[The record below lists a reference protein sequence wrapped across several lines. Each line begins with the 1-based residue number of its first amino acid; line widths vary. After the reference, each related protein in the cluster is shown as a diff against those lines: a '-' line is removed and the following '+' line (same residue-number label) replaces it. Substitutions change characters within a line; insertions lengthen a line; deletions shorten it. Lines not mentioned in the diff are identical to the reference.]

1 MPEKMLSEVIDT
13 AIQREQDAYF
23 FYRDI
28 MDLVQDA
35 QVKDTLEWIANEEIK
50 HRKFLVDYRNGKFG
64 ATALRMTQAVSYKI
78 AEHLDEPE
86 ISKEMKSEDVYLTA
100 AHREMKSHAFYSE
113 LAKLHEGSEIGDIL
127 IRMANEELKHKEK
140 VEYLYS
146 NTAFPQT
153 SGG

>member
-13 AIQREQDAYF
+13 AIQREQEAYF

-64 ATALRMTQAVSYKI
+64 ATALRMTRAVSYKI

-86 ISKEMKSEDVYLTA
+86 ISKEMKSADVYLAA

-127 IRMANEELKHKEK
+127 MRMANEELKHKEK

>member
-1 MPEKMLSEVIDT
+1 MPEKMMSDIIDT

-28 MDLVQDA
+28 IDLVEDSTT
-35 QVKDTLEWIANEEIK
+35 KDTLEWIANEEIK

-64 ATALRMTQAVSYKI
+64 ESALRMTRVVSYKI
-78 AEHLDEPE
+78 AEHLDEPD
-86 ISKEMKSEDVYLTA
+86 ISKEMKSSDVFLAA
-100 AHREMKSHAFYSE
+100 AHREMKSHAFYSD

-127 IRMANEELKHKEK
+127 LRMANEELKHKEK
-140 VEYLYS
+140 VEYLYA

>member
-1 MPEKMLSEVIDT
+1 MPEKLLSEIIDT

-23 FYRDI
+23 FYRDL
-28 MDLVQDA
+28 MGLVQEPST
-35 QVKDTLEWIANEEIK
+35 QDTLEWIANEELK

-64 ATALRMTQAVSYKI
+64 AATLRMTQPVAYTL

-86 ISKEMKSEDVYLTA
+86 ISKEMKSSEVYLVA
-100 AHREMKSHAFYSE
+100 AHREMKSHAFYTG
-113 LAKLHEGSEIGDIL
+113 LAALHAGTHVGDML
-127 IRMANEELKHKEK
+127 LRMANEELKHKEK

>member
-1 MPEKMLSEVIDT
+1 MPEKMLSEIINM
-13 AIQREQDAYF
+13 AIQREQEAYF

-28 MDLVQDA
+28 MDLIQDKNVQ
-35 QVKDTLEWIANEEIK
+35 DTLEWISNEEIK

-64 ATALRMTQAVSYKI
+64 GSALRMTRTVSYKI
-78 AEHLDEPE
+78 AEHLEEPE
-86 ISKEMKSEDVYLTA
+86 ISREMKSADVFLAA
-100 AHREMKSHAFYSE
+100 AHREMKSHAFYTE
-113 LAKLHEGSEIGDIL
+113 LATLHPGSEIGDIL
-127 IRMANEELKHKEK
+127 NRMANEELKHKEK